1 MAKREGGNVF
11 NIRVGVAVTVGI
23 KDSSK
28 NGCNIHYYE
37 SPDYATAE
45 MKIKYATQA
54 AVAEIDW
61 RMIQPNEYG
70 DWVSQRS
77 ADFEKWPVLS
87 DKKSEEIKIFKAYS
101 SGMKTGRDSWTY
113 SFSENKL
120 RINVSGLLE
129 TYERA
134 RKEFGNWAGHAGL
147 KSPQESDL
155 NRFLGEF
162 PVFADTT
169 TISWDAG
176 LKKACAKGHL
186 INLESSRM
194 KLACYRP
201 FTKQFVCDEQA
212 LVQRR
217 YQLPSMFPTPEHRNI
232 GYVLTGS
239 ASHYDFGLIATDL
252 LPNLHTLDTGQFF
265 PRFTW
270 EKIEA
275 PEGQLDLSQG
285 SVDKPGEVSKYGE
298 IGEVVAGYRRV
309 DNVTDEIK
317 KLYRDALGA
326 DISGDDIFHFVYGK
340 LHDPEYREKY
350 AADLKKMLPHIETPA
365 TRDEFDK
372 FAVAGEKLMALHVGY
387 EDVEPYPVS
396 VELAAGAD
404 PEDRET
410 WRVLKM
416 KWKKVRD
423 PATGKLVNDY
433 SRIEYNKKVTIA
445 NLPVDAE
452 EYMLGSRSAL
462 AWIIDRYQ
470 VKKDKASGIV
480 NDPNDWADE
489 VGNPRYIVDLIAKVA
504 RVAVETN
511 DIVKGL

>member
-1 MAKREGGNVF
+1 
-11 NIRVGVAVTVGI
+11 
-23 KDSSK
+23 
-28 NGCNIHYYE
+28 
-37 SPDYATAE
+37 
-45 MKIKYATQA
+45 MKTKYATQA
-54 AVAEIDW
+54 TVSDIDW
-61 RMIQPNEYG
+61 RTISPNEYG

-77 ADFEKWPVLS
+77 VDFEKWPVLS
-87 DKKSEEIKIFKAYS
+87 EKKSEEVKFFDAYS
-101 SGMKTGRDSWTY
+101 SGMKTGRDAWTY
-113 SFSENKL
+113 SFGENKL
-120 RINVSGLLE
+120 KINLRTFLV
-129 TYERA
+129 TYDRA
-134 RKEFGNWAGHAGL
+134 REEFGNWAGHVGI

-162 PVFADTT
+162 PAFADKT
-169 TISWDAG
+169 TIAWDAG
-176 LKKACAKGHL
+176 LKKACAKGDA
-186 INLESSRM
+186 INLEFSPM

-217 YQLPSMFPTPEHRNI
+217 YQIPLMFPTPEHRNI

-270 EKIEA
+270 EKVEA
-275 PEGQLDLSQG
+275 PDGELDFAAVG
-285 SVDKPGEVSKYGE
+285 VDKPAEASKYGE
-298 IGEVVAGYRRV
+298 VGEVVAGYRRV

-317 KLYRDALGA
+317 KLYRDALGG

-365 TRDEFDK
+365 TREEFDK

-387 EDVEPYPVS
+387 EDVAPYPVS
-396 VELAAGAD
+396 VEVKAGVD

-410 WRVLKM
+410 WRVSAKKM
-416 KWKKVRD
+416 KWAKKGD
-423 PATGKLVNDY
+423 FT
-433 SRIEYNKKVTIA
+433 RIKYNNVVTISNVPA
-445 NLPVDAE
+445 DAE

-462 AWIIDRYQ
+462 AWIFDRYY
-470 VKKDKASGIV
+470 VKKDTASGIV